1 MSSFLNIAAATSPT
15 ADPNPTNNNGSL
27 PNSRVS
33 TQVVPLADLVVLLA
47 GPPSALLGSN
57 IVYTLTVTNTGPS
70 VASNIVVSDSL
81 PTNLLFVSASSGGA
95 SNNSTITWP
104 MIAAMPVGG
113 WTNYTFTVRALN
125 VGVFTN
131 IASALAATFDPNTT
145 NNTGVLPASQAQ
157 TTVAMPQ
164 FSVLAGAPVF
174 NPQTG
179 LYEEQVT
186 VTNTGIITVAGIQL
200 YVGGLRS
207 GVSLWNASGTNGGVP
222 FVQYNFAIDPGNGVH
237 FVLEFYDP
245 LRVAF
250 TNTLSVVAIS
260 SVNIP
265 MSGITNSVPINKLF
279 TDTRTSPTRFII
291 EWQSFPGK
299 TYTVLYSPTL
309 NATNWFV
316 GTPTVTAT
324 ANVTQ
329 WYDDGPPKTISAP
342 LSAGSRF
349 YRVIKN

>member
-1 MSSFLNIAAATSPT
+1 
-15 ADPNPTNNNGSL
+15 
-27 PNSRVS
+27 
-33 TQVVPLADLVVLLA
+33 
-47 GPPSALLGSN
+47 
-57 IVYTLTVTNTGPS
+57 
-70 VASNIVVSDSL
+70 
-81 PTNLLFVSASSGGA
+81 
-95 SNNSTITWP
+95 
-104 MIAAMPVGG
+104 MIASMPVGG

-131 IASALAATFDPNTT
+131 IASAFAVTADPNPT
-145 NNTGVLPASQAQ
+145 NNTGVLPASQVQ
-157 TTVAMPQ
+157 TLVALPQ

-186 VTNTGIITVAGIQL
+186 VTNSGTITVAGIRL

-207 GVSLWNASGTNGGVP
+207 GVSLWNASGTNASGP
-222 FVQYNFAIDPGNGVH
+222 FVQYNFPMDPGGSIH
-237 FVLEFYDP
+237 FLLEFYDP
-245 LRVAF
+245 SRLAF
-250 TNTLSVVAIS
+250 TNTLTVEAIS
-260 SVNIP
+260 FVNLP
-265 MSGITNSVPINKLF
+265 MSGITNAVPINKIF
-279 TDTRTSPTRFII
+279 TDTRTSPARFII
-291 EWQSFPGK
+291 EWQSIPGK
-299 TYTVLYSPTL
+299 TYTVFYSPTV